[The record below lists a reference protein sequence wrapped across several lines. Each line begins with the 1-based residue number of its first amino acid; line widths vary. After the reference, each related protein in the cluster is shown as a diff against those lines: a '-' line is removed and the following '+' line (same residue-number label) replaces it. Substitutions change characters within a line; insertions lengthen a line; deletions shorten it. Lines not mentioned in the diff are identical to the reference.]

1 MAYDW
6 VVFDADETLFR
17 FDAKRGLTQLLQS
30 YDVDFTEAHF
40 NRFKEVNAPLWE
52 AFQRGEISAADIKS
66 RRFVDWEDRLGVSST
81 ELNRQF
87 MAQMGTISSTL
98 DGAGSMLAA
107 LDDKVRM
114 GIITNGFV
122 DLQQER
128 LATHQFEQF
137 FQFVVVSE
145 ALGVAKP
152 HPEIF
157 HHTHREHISEEVP
170 TSRILMVG
178 DNPYSDILG
187 GQRAGWHT
195 CWLNEHQATCPE
207 QVKPNHTI
215 RHLSELVELVA

>member
-1 MAYDW
+1 M
-6 VVFDADETLFR
+6 
-17 FDAKRGLTQLLQS
+17 
-30 YDVDFTEAHF
+30 
-40 NRFKEVNAPLWE
+40 
-52 AFQRGEISAADIKS
+52 
-66 RRFVDWEDRLGVSST
+66 
-81 ELNRQF
+81 
-87 MAQMGTISSTL
+87 
-98 DGAGSMLAA
+98 
-107 LDDKVRM
+107 RM

-122 DLQQER
+122 ELQQER

-157 HHTHREHISEEVP
+157 SIRIVSISEEVP

-207 QVKPNHTI
+207 
-215 RHLSELVELVA
+215 ELNRIIPSSFKRTDGIGLITTSVPRVFYSHGSITKVAELALFGFG